1 MNKATKR
8 MLLAYDG
15 GEDDR
20 EMTNRR
26 RDYRSEYR
34 NDYRNDY
41 RDEYED
47 GYRNEYAYG
56 NNMRYEYDE
65 PEDKYD
71 RRGRRHYKN
80 GRYAPMNSYDDPM
93 EYQDRDLRNIGAM
106 STMRMIGFDGA
117 SSSPEKKEHK
127 QKGQDKLTMRA
138 AQYWVQSMENEDGSR
153 GEHWTLEQIER
164 LANEKDFEGDK
175 LELWV
180 TMNMMYSDYFKVAK
194 KFNVNN
200 TDFYLE
206 LSKAFLDDKDAGDE
220 KLFKYFECVVE

>member
-34 NDYRNDY
+34 
-41 RDEYED
+41 DEYED

-56 NNMRYEYDE
+56 NNMRYDYDE

-80 GRYAPMNSYDDPM
+80 GRYAPKSVYEDYGDHYEP
-93 EYQDRDLRNIGAM
+93 EPRNAGPM
-106 STMRMIGFDGA
+106 STMRMIGFDGTF
-117 SSSPEKKEHK
+117 SSAEKKEHK

-138 AQYWVQSMENEDGSR
+138 AQYWVENMENEDGSR

-206 LSKAFLDDKDAGDE
+206 LSKAFLNDKDAGEE
-220 KLFKYFECVVE
+220 KLFKYFEYVVE